1 MKKVSKLLNKTTID
15 YACVVLGLAMV
26 GLSFYKN
33 DMTLVMIGI
42 LYVGLCLSSITSDK
56 SNERIKALE
65 DQIKELKGDSNERN

>member
-1 MKKVSKLLNKTTID
+1 
-15 YACVVLGLAMV
+15 
-26 GLSFYKN
+26 
-33 DMTLVMIGI
+33 MTLVMIGI